1 MSAERADSGG
11 APTPPA
17 AHEDA
22 GGSDLALAAARR
34 YYRDDQP
41 KTEIAAALG
50 ISRFQVARLLAQARR
65 DGLVRI
71 EIGRP
76 GRVDDA
82 LSASLA
88 RRLGV
93 ERAVVV
99 ATDPAAPS
107 ATVDHVGLALGAELV
122 RAVHEVH
129 EGATVGLTWSR
140 AAAVLGHSV
149 GGLARCTVVQLAGA
163 VYPPDGL
170 PGSVEVAR
178 AVAQVAGGV
187 AHTVYSPLV
196 VADAATADG
205 LRRQP
210 EVAATLERAAHLD
223 VVVLSVGAW
232 HPRASAVHDLL
243 GAGEQRALAD
253 RGVVGEV
260 SGHVIDADG
269 RLVAS
274 TLEER
279 VVGASLAQLAA
290 VPVRLTSSHGAH
302 RREATLAAV
311 SAGLV
316 HTLVVDDELAVALL
330 EG

>member
-1 MSAERADSGG
+1 MGAEPAGDV
-11 APTPPA
+11 PTPGAQRGP
-17 AHEDA
+17 DA
-22 GGSDLALAAARR
+22 SGHDPALAAAWR
-34 YYRDDQP
+34 YYRDDQS

-76 GRVDDA
+76 GRIDDE
-82 LSASLA
+82 LSAALA
-88 RRLGV
+88 QRLGLG
-93 ERAVVV
+93 RAVVV

-107 ATVDHVGLALGAELV
+107 ATVDHVARALGAELV
-122 RAVHEVH
+122 GAVS

-140 AAAVLGHSV
+140 AAAGLGRSV
-149 GGLARCTVVQLAGA
+149 TGLARCTVVQLAGA

-178 AVAQVAGGV
+178 AVAQVAGGA

-210 EVAATLERAAHLD
+210 EVAATLERAEHLD

-232 HPRASAVHDLL
+232 KPRASAVYDLV
-243 GAGEQRALAD
+243 GEGEQRALAD

-269 RLVAS
+269 HLVLS
-274 TLEER
+274 TLEDR

-302 RREATLAAV
+302 RRDATLAAV
-311 SAGLV
+311 RAGLV
-316 HTLVVDDELAVALL
+316 HTLIVDDGLARALL
-330 EG
+330 ES

>member
-1 MSAERADSGG
+1 MSADQPGG
-11 APTPPA
+11 APTLGAPTDP
-17 AHEDA
+17 HA
-22 GGSDLALAAARR
+22 GGYDPALAAARR
-34 YYRDDQP
+34 YYRDDQS

-65 DGLVRI
+65 EGLVRI

-76 GRVDDA
+76 GRVDDE
-82 LSASLA
+82 LSAALA
-88 RRLGV
+88 QHLGLA
-93 ERAVVV
+93 RAVVV
-99 ATDPAAPS
+99 ATNPAAPS
-107 ATVDHVGLALGAELV
+107 ATLDYVGQALGAELV
-122 RAVHEVH
+122 GAVR

-140 AAAVLGHSV
+140 AAAALGRSV
-149 GGLARCTVVQLAGA
+149 TGLACCTVVQLAGA

-232 HPRASAVHDLL
+232 KPRASAVYDLV
-243 GAGEQRALAD
+243 GEGEQRTLAD

-269 RLVAS
+269 HLVLS
-274 TLEER
+274 TLEDR

-302 RREATLAAV
+302 RCEATLAAV
-311 SAGLV
+311 RAGLV
-316 HTLVVDDELAVALL
+316 NTLIVDDGLARALL